1 MQHELVPLTEEE
13 EELIENKIN
22 EYADS
27 MAPAFPRTK
36 EERLVYKV
44 TGEDGNIIG
53 GSIVNIYMWGRAVLA
68 TLWVDERYRR
78 HGLGSML
85 IRASEKA
92 AREKGCYYLCL
103 GTVDYMAR
111 PLYEKHGFKVF
122 TVNNDI
128 PKGHVSW
135 SLCKR
140 LDTNAPDYVPSDN
153 TATEKYKVMPGTKED
168 AAAIRRR
175 LEEFCIETVP
185 EKHEYITL
193 SKKLVDKEGKMI
205 AAAVYGVDEDDN
217 ADLDCIWVEEK
228 YRGQGIGGYLANAV
242 EREVKENG
250 AYVILSQC
258 CDWVSGFFFANG
270 YTARGALEDYPKGH
284 TAYELEKRI

>member
-1 MQHELVPLTEEE
+1 
-13 EELIENKIN
+13 
-22 EYADS
+22 
-27 MAPAFPRTK
+27 
-36 EERLVYKV
+36 
-44 TGEDGNIIG
+44 NIIG
-53 GSIVNIYMWGRAVLA
+53 GCILNIHAWGRAVLA
-68 TLWVDERYRR
+68 ALWVDERYRR
-78 HGLGSML
+78 RGLGSML

-111 PLYEKHGFKVF
+111 PLYEKHGFRVF

-153 TATEKYKVMPGTKED
+153 TAAEKYKVSPGTKED
-168 AAAIRRR
+168 AAAIRRG
-175 LEEFCIETVP
+175 LDEFCIETVP

-193 SKKLVDKEGKMI
+193 SKKLVDKEGNMI

-217 ADLDCIWVEEK
+217 ADLDGIWVEEK
-228 YRGQGIGGYLANAV
+228 YRGRGIGKYLANAV

-250 AYVILSQC
+250 AYVILTDS
-258 CDWVSGFFFANG
+258 CDWVSGFFFASG
-270 YTARGALEDYPKGH
+270 YTARGELEDFPKGH